1 LHETKAQS
9 SNTKPR
15 KLSAHIDDLLVVGS
29 KAYIK
34 DFYKKLSQELKLK
47 IEGPLQPGDEGSIF
61 YLKRE
66 LQFNEGGIDATP
78 SSKYIAKLAEL
89 LKVSDRRGRAV
100 PHHGCLQ
107 IYDPES
113 ISQGE
118 YLDAENSKLFRSALG
133 ICFYVTQER
142 CDIQHPVRILATY
155 MAKPTQL
162 AMNGLKKLTSYLI
175 QTKDMRV
182 ALPSCLWSG

>member
-1 LHETKAQS
+1 MCPQ
-9 SNTKPR
+9 
-15 KLSAHIDDLLVVGS
+15 V
-29 KAYIK
+29 
-34 DFYKKLSQELKLK
+34 
-47 IEGPLQPGDEGSIF
+47 
-61 YLKRE
+61 
-66 LQFNEGGIDATP
+66 
-78 SSKYIAKLAEL
+78 SKYIAKLAEL

-118 YLDAENSKLFRSALG
+118 YLDAENAKLFRSALG

-162 AMNGLKKLTSYLI
+162 AMNGTQETDKLSYPDQRHEGCITRRLRCI
-175 QTKDMRV
+175 KLRLV
-182 ALPSCLWSG
+182 ARREEIPNHTC

>member
-1 LHETKAQS
+1 MEQVLHWCLHETKAQS

-66 LQFNEGGIDATP
+66 LQFNEGGIDVPP
-78 SSKYIAKLAEL
+78 SSKYIASW
-89 LKVSDRRGRAV
+89 VG
-100 PHHGCLQ
+100 
-107 IYDPES
+107 
-113 ISQGE
+113 
-118 YLDAENSKLFRSALG
+118 
-133 ICFYVTQER
+133 
-142 CDIQHPVRILATY
+142 
-155 MAKPTQL
+155 L
-162 AMNGLKKLTSYLI
+162 AM
-175 QTKDMRV
+175 
-182 ALPSCLWSG
+182 